1 MIASGTAR
9 GNLDGIAH
17 TGAYVHHECVAG
29 VVGLPGDAT
38 DLAETLR
45 TVRAR

>member
-1 MIASGTAR
+1 LIAKQTAR

-17 TGAYVHHECVAG
+17 TGLYVHHESEAG
-29 VVGLPGDAT
+29 VVGLPGDAKN
-38 DLAETLR
+38 LAETLR